1 MKLPI
6 LLAAVARADDFASEL
21 LEDFA
26 RPGAGGHLGKSTYAM
41 SHPFA
46 FKGFMEQYFPTAEQL
61 VRENS
66 TKQCVEWAKLCIDDG
81 SSSANVCKSKSAAQL
96 HSVGAYKRDSGS
108 KSMED
113 IEADFTAAM
122 GDLSAHDPYFETH
135 AAFLTKDLD
144 YYAAVFGNASV
155 PTHHATFAEGGKS
168 YDSLLL
174 QVPGSLKAGA
184 KSLLNLLL
192 LGETTATLASR
203 PGRHHEPRMSQA
215 SRSSLAN
222 AHAKLDDA
230 HHLYDAD
237 SKPVLTLVH
246 VSWATSNL
254 TRDVDFFENGLGGV
268 KTDAGAT
275 GGMQTYNGAM
285 TKGDAA
291 EFRYVQS
298 AKATRG
304 PTTVAAW
311 ERYQTS
317 LHKTCFKSAQNVGFD
332 RLADNH
338 IGHSENGKAL
348 DTFIHAQKASGLPYR
363 IYGPPG
369 KGSPPWFFYGY
380 MPNGWGYQLTGQ
392 CTDKSLCP
400 KSPFYDMCTQGVL
413 PDCTAA

>member
-1 MKLPI
+1 M
-6 LLAAVARADDFASEL
+6 
-21 LEDFA
+21 
-26 RPGAGGHLGKSTYAM
+26 
-41 SHPFA
+41 
-46 FKGFMEQYFPTAEQL
+46 
-61 VRENS
+61 
-66 TKQCVEWAKLCIDDG
+66 
-81 SSSANVCKSKSAAQL
+81 
-96 HSVGAYKRDSGS
+96 
-108 KSMED
+108 
-113 IEADFTAAM
+113 
-122 GDLSAHDPYFETH
+122 
-135 AAFLTKDLD
+135 
-144 YYAAVFGNASV
+144 
-155 PTHHATFAEGGKS
+155 
-168 YDSLLL
+168 
-174 QVPGSLKAGA
+174 
-184 KSLLNLLL
+184 
-192 LGETTATLASR
+192 
-203 PGRHHEPRMSQA
+203 
-215 SRSSLAN
+215 
-222 AHAKLDDA
+222 
-230 HHLYDAD
+230 
-237 SKPVLTLVH
+237 LTLVH

-268 KTDAGAT
+268 KTDAGTT

-304 PTTVAAW
+304 PTTVEAW

>member
-1 MKLPI
+1 MTPRFSRDGDGERDRAIVELD
-6 LLAAVARADDFASEL
+6 LARREARALELARDAAS
-21 LEDFA
+21 A
-26 RPGAGGHLGKSTYAM
+26 
-41 SHPFA
+41 
-46 FKGFMEQYFPTAEQL
+46 
-61 VRENS
+61 
-66 TKQCVEWAKLCIDDG
+66 
-81 SSSANVCKSKSAAQL
+81 
-96 HSVGAYKRDSGS
+96 
-108 KSMED
+108 
-113 IEADFTAAM
+113 TAAAALNIVRHY
-122 GDLSAHDPYFETH
+122 GEKPRKPADRRDDKPSFFSGAHG
-135 AAFLTKDLD
+135 
-144 YYAAVFGNASV
+144 AV
-155 PTHHATFAEGGKS
+155 
-168 YDSLLL
+168 L
-174 QVPGSLKAGA
+174 
-184 KSLLNLLL
+184 
-192 LGETTATLASR
+192 
-203 PGRHHEPRMSQA
+203 
-215 SRSSLAN
+215 
-222 AHAKLDDA
+222 
-230 HHLYDAD
+230 
-237 SKPVLTLVH
+237 
-246 VSWATSNL
+246 L

-268 KTDAGAT
+268 KTDAGTT

-304 PTTVAAW
+304 PTTVEAW

>member
-1 MKLPI
+1 
-6 LLAAVARADDFASEL
+6 
-21 LEDFA
+21 
-26 RPGAGGHLGKSTYAM
+26 M

-96 HSVGAYKRDSGS
+96 HSVRAQRFGS

-122 GDLSAHDPYFETH
+122 GDLSARPLLRDPRGLSDQGPRLLRRGLQPSVPH
-135 AAFLTKDLD
+135 AA
-144 YYAAVFGNASV
+144 A
-155 PTHHATFAEGGKS
+155 FAEGGTP

-174 QVPGSLKAGA
+174 
-184 KSLLNLLL
+184 
-192 LGETTATLASR
+192 
-203 PGRHHEPRMSQA
+203 
-215 SRSSLAN
+215 
-222 AHAKLDDA
+222 
-230 HHLYDAD
+230 
-237 SKPVLTLVH
+237 
-246 VSWATSNL
+246 
-254 TRDVDFFENGLGGV
+254 
-268 KTDAGAT
+268 
-275 GGMQTYNGAM
+275 QTYNGAM

-304 PTTVAAW
+304 PTTVAW

-363 IYGPPG
+363 IYRPARAARPG
-369 KGSPPWFFYGY
+369 SS
-380 MPNGWGYQLTGQ
+380 TA
-392 CTDKSLCP
+392 TCP
-400 KSPFYDMCTQGVL
+400 TAGATSSRASARTRASAPRAFYDMCTRASP

>member
-6 LLAAVARADDFASEL
+6 LLAAVARADDFASD

-155 PTHHATFAEGGKS
+155 PTHHATFAEGDKS

-174 QVPGSLKAGA
+174 
-184 KSLLNLLL
+184 
-192 LGETTATLASR
+192 
-203 PGRHHEPRMSQA
+203 
-215 SRSSLAN
+215 
-222 AHAKLDDA
+222 
-230 HHLYDAD
+230 
-237 SKPVLTLVH
+237 
-246 VSWATSNL
+246 
-254 TRDVDFFENGLGGV
+254 
-268 KTDAGAT
+268 
-275 GGMQTYNGAM
+275 QTYNGAM